1 MKLRLFAILALLILP
16 LPALAG
22 PREDVVS
29 GSARCASFADDHQ
42 FLDCYYG
49 AAQPMRAALGLPPA
63 SAAQVS
69 LANAGMGARAAGVG
83 PRADVVA
90 GAGRCTSFADNRQF
104 LDCFYG
110 AAQPMRARLGLPPAA
125 AAQVSL
131 ASAARGAVAA
141 VGAGAGAGVGATFGQ
156 RRKSKGGWFSGM
168 FGSDDDDAVPVS
180 EFGLRDKGKP
190 ELADNGPVETLNAH
204 MTAYKINSLTHQ
216 FMVDLDNGQRWVQ
229 LSGDTTEAHWT
240 KPAAR
245 YTVNISRG
253 WFGSYNMRVN
263 GPNERSSY
271 KVSRVR

>member
-1 MKLRLFAILALLILP
+1 LILP

-29 GSARCASFADDHQ
+29 GSARCASFADDRQ

-49 AAQPMRAALGLPPA
+49 AAQPMRAALGLPAA

-69 LANAGMGARAAGVG
+69 LANAGMGGRAAVAG
-83 PRADVVA
+83 PRNDVLA

-110 AAQPMRARLGLPPAA
+110 AAQPMRARLGLAPAA

-131 ASAARGAVAA
+131 ASAARGAVASAA
-141 VGAGAGAGVGATFGQ
+141 VGIGAGSSFGQ

-168 FGSDDDDAVPVS
+168 FGSDDEDAVPAS

-190 ELADNGPVETLNAH
+190 ELADNGPVETLNAR

-216 FMVDLDNGQRWVQ
+216 FVVDLDNGQRWTQ

-253 WFGSYNMRVN
+253 WFGSFNMRVD

-271 KVSRVR
+271 KVTRVR

>member
-29 GSARCASFADDHQ
+29 GSARCASFADDRQ

-49 AAQPMRAALGLPPA
+49 AAQPMRAALGLPAA

-69 LANAGMGARAAGVG
+69 LANGGLGGRAAIAG
-83 PRADVVA
+83 PRSDVLT

-104 LDCFYG
+104 LDCYYG

-131 ASAARGAVAA
+131 ASAARGAMATA
-141 VGAGAGAGVGATFGQ
+141 SAGIGAGAAFGQ
-156 RRKSKGGWFSGM
+156 RRKSSGGWFSGI
-168 FGSDDDDAVPVS
+168 FGSDEDEAVPAS
-180 EFGLRDKGKP
+180 EYGLRNRGRGEP
-190 ELADNGPVETLNAH
+190 VDNGPVETL
-204 MTAYKINSLTHQ
+204 TALMASYKIDSLTHH
-216 FMVDLDNGQRWVQ
+216 FVIDLDNGQRWAQ
-229 LSGDTTEAHWT
+229 LSGDTTEANWT
-240 KPAAR
+240 RPPAR
-245 YTVNISRG
+245 YEVQISRG

-263 GPNERSSY
+263 GPNERASY
-271 KVSRVR
+271 KVTRLK